1 MSWWNDFSTHRN
13 GGVVD
18 GLPRPRQHPA
28 SDSFSTQETA
38 TQGAADHHEHHT
50 SNANSPNKS
59 TYVSKA
65 NLSDTSVGS
74 GFASHEATWGTATEC
89 SDVGSLWQT
98 TTSVCGVT
106 ESDQLGVS
114 AAVSAY
120 GSPALQQQQEKPP
133 AQQEEPPAQH
143 PLQPLLLFPTA
154 RAVEGVQSSSTKKGA
169 RRGSGSNSDSSDAY
183 CSGGPVGVL
192 SFAMDYY
199 GPSFTSGTEGFKTNA
214 ATYSRGGHASSSTHT
229 INDDNDSVVSGDID
243 EAVDKDVRY
252 EEVDVGTISSLI
264 AALQVRDAANLTDS
278 DAPNAEDEEGK
289 KAGRSS
295 CAQDKPSARD
305 SQAQADTGRGVDV
318 TANSAAANKQQHQQH
333 EVGHT
338 TMIANLAP
346 VFHDPNAGASLIASA
361 NTTQSISRRH
371 SSNMYNNST
380 SGSALAHNASSSS
393 GFYEV
398 PLGEAPS
405 GSVVSTSGRAGPG
418 ASPRHHINE
427 VVPLQLTSSTLH
439 NVLASF
445 QSALVERS
453 SDVPLPGT
461 IGDLFNAT
469 GRGTSSQNGSNS
481 SGAAGGSRLCHYGST
496 AQEDWG
502 SQTSAAPAT
511 AGASVAVTAC
521 GSSGDASAVLEAP
534 VTARNGSPVMR
545 GRVNSVVAHK
555 LNLDGAARRSQ
566 MQDLRGSGGF
576 PPAAASL
583 DSTCSSDTHTPT
595 LSTHGRLCA
604 PQHVYTQ
611 ERAASPDSSG
621 DCFLAHTSSSVLGML
636 HHHQRVTSS
645 VTTEGF
651 VTPHHHMRTASEVSL
666 PAAAATYHGGSALQQ
681 RIDDRG
687 CIAVVDPQRR
697 KLHVPLSAI
706 HMTKALNGRLK
717 TPSLCL
723 LYQLGRCR
731 QGENCYQVH
740 VDSAIVER
748 LRADAKNMPCCCF
761 QHGDS
766 NSQVMDR
773 TAYEGRSLGIAGQFS
788 VPLTRVAYTAGLQ
801 RVLQDQPACAPVK
814 ASVLCRLHGQPG
826 GCRFGADCRFVHVCC
841 QILQNELASIMANAV
856 AAAQQQQQQSR
867 PANGSPLLVDLIN
880 NGLIP
885 SSSGTMHGG
894 ASTAMM
900 SLNNAASSVVSAADF
915 SLSQFSQ
922 SVPASST
929 AVMNAFASRVPP
941 SSQQQQSSTPP
952 SVTMQPLPCASTL
965 SSPSA
970 GTYYTLTK
978 LQPQVS
984 QVQTPAGRPFPL
996 QASLLGSPPSACHDH
1011 VRTLSTHSNGTYQ
1024 SYASP
1029 PLAQTPN
1036 HSEVAS
1042 PINMGLSMARS
1053 LNTFPASTATTAGG
1067 SGGAFPSLAQHQLSH
1082 QTTPLQRH
1090 QPSSLAQQQQ
1100 QQQQQ
1105 PQRLLG
1111 LQQHQQSA
1119 SQQIYVQ
1126 QMNTDGS
1133 VSLVPINVMQDFGG
1147 SGV

>member
-305 SQAQADTGRGVDV
+305 SQAQADTGRGVD
-318 TANSAAANKQQHQQH
+318 
-333 EVGHT
+333 
-338 TMIANLAP
+338 
-346 VFHDPNAGASLIASA
+346 
-361 NTTQSISRRH
+361 
-371 SSNMYNNST
+371 
-380 SGSALAHNASSSS
+380 
-393 GFYEV
+393 
-398 PLGEAPS
+398 
-405 GSVVSTSGRAGPG
+405 
-418 ASPRHHINE
+418 

-841 QILQNELASIMANAV
+841 QILQNELAT
-856 AAAQQQQQQSR
+856 
-867 PANGSPLLVDLIN
+867 NGSPLLVDLIN

-1090 QPSSLAQQQQ
+1090 QPS
-1100 QQQQQ
+1100 
-1105 PQRLLG
+1105 
-1111 LQQHQQSA
+1111 
-1119 SQQIYVQ
+1119 
-1126 QMNTDGS
+1126 

>member
-74 GFASHEATWGTATEC
+74 GLASHEATWGTATEC

-154 RAVEGVQSSSTKKGA
+154 RAVEGVQSSSTKKGV
-169 RRGSGSNSDSSDAY
+169 RRGSGLNSDSSDAY

-289 KAGRSS
+289 KAGRS
-295 CAQDKPSARD
+295 K
-305 SQAQADTGRGVDV
+305 
-318 TANSAAANKQQHQQH
+318 
-333 EVGHT
+333 
-338 TMIANLAP
+338 
-346 VFHDPNAGASLIASA
+346 
-361 NTTQSISRRH
+361 
-371 SSNMYNNST
+371 
-380 SGSALAHNASSSS
+380 
-393 GFYEV
+393 
-398 PLGEAPS
+398 APS

-453 SDVPLPGT
+453 SDVQLPGT

-841 QILQNELASIMANAV
+841 QILQNELAT
-856 AAAQQQQQQSR
+856 
-867 PANGSPLLVDLIN
+867 NGSPLLVDLIN

-1090 QPSSLAQQQQ
+1090 QPS
-1100 QQQQQ
+1100 
-1105 PQRLLG
+1105 
-1111 LQQHQQSA
+1111 
-1119 SQQIYVQ
+1119 
-1126 QMNTDGS
+1126 

>member
-38 TQGAADHHEHHT
+38 TQGAVDHHEHHT

-154 RAVEGVQSSSTKKGA
+154 RAVEGVQSSSTKKGV

-289 KAGRSS
+289 KAGCSS

-445 QSALVERS
+445 QSALAERS

-604 PQHVYTQ
+604 QQHVYTQ

-1100 QQQQQ
+1100 Q